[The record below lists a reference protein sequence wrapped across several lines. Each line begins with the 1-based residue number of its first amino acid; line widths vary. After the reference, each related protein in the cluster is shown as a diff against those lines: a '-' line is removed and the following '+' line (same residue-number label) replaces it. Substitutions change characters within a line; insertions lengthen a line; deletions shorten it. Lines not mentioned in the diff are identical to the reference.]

1 MALLRIEAATSTA
14 ETAGVVVARKETAGK
29 VGSAGQWEKKGGEGP
44 PVILSV
50 GLITRANRFL
60 SG

>member
-1 MALLRIEAATSTA
+1 MAATAAREEAWS
-14 ETAGVVVARKETAGK
+14 AGGEEEGGGS